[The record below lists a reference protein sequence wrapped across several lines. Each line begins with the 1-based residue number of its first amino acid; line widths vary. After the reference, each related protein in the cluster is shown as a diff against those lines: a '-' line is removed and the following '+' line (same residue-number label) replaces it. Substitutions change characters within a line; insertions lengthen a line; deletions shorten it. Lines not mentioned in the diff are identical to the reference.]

1 MVANTGTGAARSVA
15 LVGLKTIPIQ
25 VEATITEG
33 LQTGQ
38 GGGFA
43 VLGVHGRTAGQANDR
58 VRAGLDAIG
67 VNFGGRRVLVNLTP
81 ADVPKSGPRFDLA
94 IAVAVLRALG
104 NLPPGNEI
112 FLGEVSTHG
121 AVLGVKGVLPSVAQ
135 AEAVVVAG
143 DNAME
148 ARLSC
153 TGQVSCLDHL
163 SELGTPLTQI
173 VNAPDADVPTND
185 NDMAEVFGQAEARRA
200 LELAAAGGHNVL
212 LVGPPGTG
220 KSMLAARLPS
230 ILPELGFDQAI
241 EVAGIQSLYAPPGS
255 IQTIPTRPPFAAIHH
270 TATLP
275 ALIGGGPLMAQPGA
289 ITRAHHGVLF
299 LDEIFEWAPRT
310 LDGLRQPLQ
319 DDQVVIARSGGQVT
333 WPASFQIIAAGNPC
347 PCGPPKTGCRCRID
361 QVQRYRARLSGP
373 LADRFDLAPQVQRT
387 ASKDVEAGEP
397 GECSAS
403 IRERVL
409 AARAMAIDRQGCMNT
424 KAASLTIRRASSPEA
439 IKVLANACD
448 HSGLSARGF
457 DRALRVAR
465 TIADLAQSPVT
476 QHTHALEAL
485 AHRMRLDSLWR
496 I

>member
-1 MVANTGTGAARSVA
+1 MVRETRIGSAHTVA
-15 LVGLKTIPIQ
+15 LVGLKAIPIL

-43 VLGVHGRTAGQANDR
+43 VLGVHGRTAGQASDR
-58 VRAGLDAIG
+58 VRAGLESIQVTLLGQRALI
-67 VNFGGRRVLVNLTP
+67 NLTP
-81 ADVPKSGPRFDLA
+81 AEVTKTGPRFDLA

-104 NLPPGNEI
+104 ELPPGDEC

-121 AVLGVKGVLPSVAQ
+121 AVLGVNGVLPSVFG
-135 AEAVVVAG
+135 AEHVVVAG
-143 DNAME
+143 DNAVE
-148 ARLSC
+148 ARLAC
-153 TGQVSCLDHL
+153 TGTVHYLNHL
-163 SELGTPLTQI
+163 CELATPLPQI
-173 VNAPDADVPTND
+173 LKAPAPPPQPVAA
-185 NDMAEVFGQAEARRA
+185 DMADVFGQIEARRA

-230 ILPELGFDQAI
+230 ILPELTLDQAV
-241 EVAGIQSLYAPPGS
+241 EVASVQSLFAPPGS
-255 IQTIPTRPPFAAIHH
+255 IQGIPTDPPFAAIHH

-319 DDQVVIARSGGQVT
+319 ENHIVIARSAGQVT
-333 WPASFQIIAAGNPC
+333 WPAAVQVIAAGNPC
-347 PCGPPKTGCRCRID
+347 PCGPPKSGCRCRPD

-387 ASKDVEAGEP
+387 ATKDVEDGEP
-397 GECSAS
+397 GEGSAT
-403 IRERVL
+403 IRARVL
-409 AARAMAIDRQGCMNT
+409 NARALAIKRQGCMNT
-424 KAASLTIRRASSPEA
+424 KADSLTIRRASTPEA
-439 IKVLANACD
+439 VKVLANACD

-465 TIADLAQSPVT
+465 TIADLAESPQT
-476 QHTHALEAL
+476 QAAHALEAL
-485 AHRMRLDSLWR
+485 AHRMRLDALWR
-496 I
+496 